1 MIDIKGIDFNYGR
14 GMRPVLEDFSLSLEE
29 GHIYGLLGMNGTGKS
44 TLLYIICGLLRQQR
58 GSVTIDGADIR
69 ERRPETL
76 GDMFLVP
83 EEFDL
88 PRMKLKKYIKL
99 NAPFYP
105 KFSTETLEKCLSDF
119 GMDTDINIGEL
130 SMGQKKKAFI
140 SFALAANTRYLFM
153 DEPTNG
159 LDIPAKSQFRKIV
172 SRHATDD
179 RTVIIST
186 HQVRDIDMLLDHIII
201 MEGTK
206 ILLDKSVAGI
216 CSALRF
222 EERAMGASIQDAIFA
237 QASIAG
243 HSVIV
248 KNNDHGDETPL
259 NLELLFNAVH
269 ANPGLLDR

>member
-58 GSVTIDGADIR
+58 GSVTIDGVDIR
-69 ERRPETL
+69 ERRPEML

-83 EEFDL
+83 EEFEL

-105 KFSTETLEKCLSDF
+105 NFSQETLEKSLSDF

-140 SFALAANTRYLFM
+140 SFALATNTRYLFM

-186 HQVRDIDMLLDHIII
+186 HQVRDIDMLLDHILI

-206 ILLDKSVAGI
+206 IILDKSVADI

-222 EERAMGASIQDAIFA
+222 EERPMGKSIQDAIFA

-248 KNNDHGDETPL
+248 RNNGEDEGTPL

-269 ANPGLLDR
+269 ANPHLLDE